1 VPSTSGKN
9 PDPAGHDGCVAVT
22 PSPDARQRRFER
34 VFAEAYGPVQRY
46 VLRRA
51 DRSVADDVVAETFT
65 TVWRRLDDVPEE
77 AVVPWCYG
85 IARRTLANSR
95 RGDRRRDAVVQ
106 RLAGEREPTPV
117 ERVDLDESLAMLDTD
132 QRELL
137 RLWAWEE
144 LAPREI
150 AVVLGVSANAVS
162 IRLHRARAA
171 LREQLLMRK
180 NDSVDGH
187 DEAEPRRTAASTEEG
202 G

>member
-1 VPSTSGKN
+1 MVG
-9 PDPAGHDGCVAVT
+9 AL
-22 PSPDARQRRFER
+22 SPDARQRRFER
-34 VFAEAYGPVQRY
+34 VFTEAYGPVQRY

-51 DRSVADDVVAETFT
+51 DRAIVDDVVAETFV
-65 TVWRRLDDVPEE
+65 TVWRRLDDVPAD

-85 IARRTLANSR
+85 IARRTLANWR
-95 RGDRRRDAVVQ
+95 RGERRRDALVQ
-106 RLAGEREPTPV
+106 RLAVERELATP
-117 ERVDLDESLAMLDTD
+117 EGPDLEESLVMLDTD

-171 LREQLLMRK
+171 LREQLLRRK
-180 NDSVDGH
+180 DTAVDGH
-187 DEAEPRRTAASTEEG
+187 EQVEPRPTAATTEEDT
-202 G
+202 

>member
-1 VPSTSGKN
+1 V
-9 PDPAGHDGCVAVT
+9 AGS

-34 VFAEAYGPVQRY
+34 VFAEAYAPVQRY

-51 DRSVADDVVAETFT
+51 DRAVADDVVADTFL
-65 TVWRRLDDVPEE
+65 TVWRRLDDVPDD
-77 AVVPWCYG
+77 AVIPWCYG
-85 IARRTLANSR
+85 VARRTLANSR

-106 RLAGEREPTPV
+106 RLAAEPQPTASDHP
-117 ERVDLDESLAMLDTD
+117 DLDESLALLDAD

-171 LREQLLMRK
+171 LREQLLARK
-180 NDSVDGH
+180 NDGELGH
-187 DEAEPRRTAASTEEG
+187 EPSEPRPTAASTEEG
-202 G
+202 T